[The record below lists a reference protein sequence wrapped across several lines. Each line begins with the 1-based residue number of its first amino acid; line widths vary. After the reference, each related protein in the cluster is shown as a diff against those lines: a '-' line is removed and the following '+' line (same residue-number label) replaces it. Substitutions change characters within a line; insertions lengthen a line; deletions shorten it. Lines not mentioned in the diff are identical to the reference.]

1 MVSNDEV
8 IAIDQDP
15 DCVMGSHVR
24 AMNASETWVRPL
36 SDGSFGVVLLNK
48 GDRPE
53 NITVFVANVADTQWG
68 ECVLARRT
76 QPMSSTVPNEDTR
89 GVNRLD
95 RPTGAQVVPLL
106 PASRSGQVLVR
117 SNSLAVCGCDWIQ
130 FLPGDVSCGRQ
141 VCRTRRWRKA

>member
-1 MVSNDEV
+1 MVSNEEV

-53 NITVFVANVADTQWG
+53 NITLFVANVADTQWG
-68 ECVLARRT
+68 ECVLAHRT
-76 QPMSSTVPNEDTR
+76 QCISSTVAVEDMGGRRCQQVGQNE
-89 GVNRLD
+89 
-95 RPTGAQVVPLL
+95 
-106 PASRSGQVLVR
+106 
-117 SNSLAVCGCDWIQ
+117 
-130 FLPGDVSCGRQ
+130 
-141 VCRTRRWRKA
+141 

>member
-15 DCVMGSHVR
+15 DSVMGSHVR

-53 NITVFVANVADTQWG
+53 NITVFVANVADTQCG

-76 QPMSSTVPNEDTR
+76 QPMSSTVPNEDKR

-95 RPTGAQVVPLL
+95 RPTGA
-106 PASRSGQVLVR
+106 
-117 SNSLAVCGCDWIQ
+117 
-130 FLPGDVSCGRQ
+130 
-141 VCRTRRWRKA
+141 